1 MNEVVKYENRVNTLP
16 LSGFSAVELNLF
28 MMLCAKTKDKGQD
41 LIDLEYGELKKKLGL
56 EKQTDKYFHNELYKM
71 AGKLSKIN
79 CSFMNENKFVAF
91 NLFSTFTGD
100 LDTKKLTV
108 RVNIDFQF
116 LLNELTRN
124 FTSFELQEFVQLESK
139 YSKNLYRLLKQ
150 YRRTGTY
157 RVEAEKFR
165 DLMDCPKSYANKVF
179 MHDCVGVAVKEL
191 SNGYFKDLKVE
202 PIRAKKRGAPI
213 VAYKFTFKKSHDVPG
228 QTFMDNLDPETVS
241 KPPAKP
247 DSKNRFNNFPQ
258 RDYDFNDLEGELLKR
273 DLNREK

>member
-41 LIDLEYGELKKKLGL
+41 LIKLEYGELKTKLGL
-56 EKQTDKYFHNELYKM
+56 ERQTDKYFHNELYKM

-100 LDTKKLTV
+100 LDTRTLTV

-116 LLNELTRN
+116 LLNELAKN
-124 FTSFELQEFVQLESK
+124 FTSFELREFVQLESK

-157 RVEAEKFR
+157 KVEAEKFR
-165 DLMDCPKSYANKVF
+165 ELMDCPKSYPNREF
-179 MHDCVGVAVKEL
+179 MRVCVNVAIKEL

-213 VAYKFTFKKSHDVPG
+213 VAYTFTFRKSKDIPG
-228 QTFMDNLDPETVS
+228 QQGMDITDQEPAATKLKS
-241 KPPAKP
+241 KG
-247 DSKNRFNNFPQ
+247 KNKFNNFPQ
-258 RDYDFNDLEGELLKR
+258 REYDWEDLEGQLLK
-273 DLNREK
+273 